1 MSYYVSVGDIPQ
13 EQSERLPENGQA
25 LAKARKSGTRIYGT
39 LPGTGRATA
48 RALHG
53 TSSLL
58 TPNSSLLTPH
68 SSRLG
73 EGRSRFPNHKA
84 SASE

>member
-39 LPGTGRATA
+39 LPGTGTRPDPRPDLERKVAETG
-48 RALHG
+48 RSLYALAFWFWG
-53 TSSLL
+53 TSPFSQ
-58 TPNSSLLTPH
+58 TRTVNI
-68 SSRLG
+68 
-73 EGRSRFPNHKA
+73 EQ
-84 SASE
+84 